1 MCLYPKL
8 IKNPKYKANKK
19 NGGKIPAVFDIRT
32 KVVPIECGKCMECKR
47 KKSRDW
53 QIRLL
58 EDVRHE
64 KNGVF
69 VTLTFSNESIKEL
82 SSGIH
87 KLQGY
92 ELDNEIATLGV
103 RRFTERWRKE
113 HKKAPRHWLVTELGH
128 NGTENIH
135 LHGIIWTDKREEIHK
150 HWKYGF
156 TWIQGEN
163 KNINEKIVNYITK
176 YINKVDFNHKEY
188 NPKILCS
195 KGIGRGYLN
204 RYDSKLNKYNGEN
217 TKEY

>member
-1 MCLYPKL
+1 MCLYSKL

-32 KVVPIECGKCMECKR
+32 KVVPIECGKCMECKK

-53 QIRLL
+53 QVRLL

-69 VTLTFSNESIKEL
+69 VTLTFSNQSIKEL

-92 ELDNEIATLGV
+92 ELDNEIAKLGV

-113 HKKAPRHWLVTELGH
+113 HKKAPRHWLVTE
-128 NGTENIH
+128 
-135 LHGIIWTDKREEIHK
+135 
-150 HWKYGF
+150 
-156 TWIQGEN
+156 
-163 KNINEKIVNYITK
+163 
-176 YINKVDFNHKEY
+176 
-188 NPKILCS
+188 
-195 KGIGRGYLN
+195 RGV
-204 RYDSKLNKYNGEN
+204 S
-217 TKEY
+217 